1 MPWTWDETEIQTSID
16 SQERVDA
23 LCRNSSL
30 SVNPLAVDVTI
41 GVPANHDGGAAVTNP
56 HHTTKALE
64 KGKESKHGSKCA
76 ALGYDF
82 LPAAFT
88 SFGGWGEAI
97 MKVLQKEYHAKKK
110 QEKKSGGSGW
120 LTQRWKQDLL
130 ERASISIAKGNYNM
144 LRDNRTLPAG

>member
-1 MPWTWDETEIQTSID
+1 MGITAAKVQFR
-16 SQERVDA
+16 QEQ
-23 LCRNSSL
+23 
-30 SVNPLAVDVTI
+30 
-41 GVPANHDGGAAVTNP
+41 
-56 HHTTKALE
+56 
-64 KGKESKHGSKCA
+64 GKEDKHGSKCA
-76 ALGYDF
+76 ALGF
-82 LPAAFT
+82 LPATFT